1 MKNIKSHFK
10 FNKQERSGIFF
21 LLFII
26 VFLQVAYFIYG
37 YYSSD
42 NSKSSFA
49 HDLETQA
56 KIDALKKEALQKDVV
71 KIYPFNPNFITDY
84 KGYTLGMSVEEI
96 DRLHA
101 FRSQDKFA
109 NSVEEFQKVTLISD
123 SLLGVISSYFKFPE
137 WTKKSN
143 TSDIGKRNSLDTSS
157 YSSQSLI
164 KNFSNEVLVK
174 DLNQV
179 TAEELKSV
187 YGIGEKLS
195 VRIVKF
201 RDRLGGFLI
210 NEQLYDVYA
219 LEQETANRVLS
230 RFKVFNKPEVQ
241 KININTNSAY
251 EISSLVYIKYALA
264 KEIVV
269 YREVNGNFKSLN
281 ELVNIP
287 NFPTEKIDRIALYLT
302 L

>member
-1 MKNIKSHFK
+1 
-10 FNKQERSGIFF
+10 
-21 LLFII
+21 
-26 VFLQVAYFIYG
+26 
-37 YYSSD
+37 
-42 NSKSSFA
+42 
-49 HDLETQA
+49 
-56 KIDALKKEALQKDVV
+56 
-71 KIYPFNPNFITDY
+71 
-84 KGYTLGMSVEEI
+84 MSVEEI

-123 SLLGVISSYFKFPE
+123 SLLGVISPYFKFPE